1 MKRVVPIIDLRNP
14 GESRAANERIV
25 DERLVGQLVIQAI
38 QENGAYLEAARQVRA
53 SVATFQAQLAEALRS
68 IASVASS
75 LSISQVAFR
84 RCEAAFRRTL
94 AELPPR
100 APMVMAAFDAWKALP
115 EGDTEPM
122 DRFLSEHLKLH
133 VTPTSR
139 KLLWNIIDTSLARD
153 IHQVGDHWLVLGK
166 WESELIEELDRSLK
180 LYGEI
185 ENALLDY
192 DASKSSRQRKREEL
206 PGAAYCAWSTIQRP
220 GHSDTLVNT
229 AANYLKEIGL
239 GLGASKLARD
249 GKLADEPDIAEDDEL
264 LRAFE
269 CQEEAQQQIAL
280 LPMLAEKASF
290 SERQQQVYGFDLGV
304 GTDFDKIDDATKA
317 AALELGITP
326 ADVRKHRERYR
337 EKLAKAC
344 RAS

>member
-1 MKRVVPIIDLRNP
+1 MKRVVPTIDFRDQ
-14 GESRAANERIV
+14 GKSRSANEPIAA
-25 DERLVGQLVIQAI
+25 ERLVGQLFVQAI
-38 QENGAYLEAARQVRA
+38 QENDAFLQAMYQIRVGVPAAIRA
-53 SVATFQAQLAEALRS
+53 KLAEVRRS
-68 IASVASS
+68 IASAVRQLVA
-75 LSISQVAFR
+75 L
-84 RCEAAFRRTL
+84 T
-94 AELPPR
+94 PPCN
-100 APMVMAAFDAWKALP
+100 AMVEAAFDAWKALP

-122 DRFLSEHLKLH
+122 DRFLSEYLKLR

-153 IHQVGDHWLVLGK
+153 IHQVGVHWLVLGK
-166 WESELIEELDRSLK
+166 WESEFIEELDRSLK

-220 GHSDTLVNT
+220 EHSDTLVKT
-229 AANYLKEIGL
+229 VAKYLKEIDL

-249 GKLADEPDIAEDDEL
+249 GKLADEPEIAEDDEL

-269 CQEEAQQQIAL
+269 LQEEAQQQIAL
-280 LPMLAEKASF
+280 LPMLVEKASF
-290 SERQQQVYGFDLGV
+290 SERQQQVYKYDLGV
-304 GTDFDKIDDATKA
+304 GTDFAKIDDATKA

-337 EKLAKAC
+337 EKLAKAR